1 MQVTYYVNGC
11 LEFLCNWQLD
21 DLAFLGMALV
31 HLYKLLYIK
40 LGETKNKQSGI
51 KPLTSLTYIKI
62 IKYLCQSEL
71 TNLVQFVSTAKPILS
86 EIDNITHPKFSVTRY
101 KKW

>member
-1 MQVTYYVNGC
+1 MQVTYFVNGC

-51 KPLTSLTYIKI
+51 ISLTSLTLIKI
-62 IKYLCQSEL
+62 VKYLCQSEL
-71 TNLVQFVSTAKPILS
+71 TN
-86 EIDNITHPKFSVTRY
+86 
-101 KKW
+101 

>member
-51 KPLTSLTYIKI
+51 IPLTSLTLIKI
-62 IKYLCQSEL
+62 VKYLCQSEL
-71 TNLVQFVSTAKPILS
+71 TN
-86 EIDNITHPKFSVTRY
+86 
-101 KKW
+101 